1 MVWVGGGGGQRGGAG
16 AGRGGVGARPH
27 LAALGGHAGQV
38 GVAEG
43 RLLLHL
49 ALGLDVLADDGHPLL
64 GGRWVGGVPRRPTP
78 PHIPRQHPPP
88 PLHSPGAQRPPRA
101 RSRGAGPPPP
111 WWRGPGNRRRPAGGG
126 GGGRVGS
133 GEGPGQATPPPSS
146 TPAGKSAPP
155 PPPQVPS
162 TCASSGGGSASCM
175 SIGSSGSG
183 WGRRS
188 GQREAGLGRVGVT
201 GGMALPTGGGVSC
214 TGGLVTWG
222 RGQSCVEVG
231 FPPGGRGLS

>member
-88 PLHSPGAQRPPRA
+88 PAPLTGGTAAAQGSLSGGRA
-101 RSRGAGPPPP
+101 SSAVVAGAGE
-111 WWRGPGNRRRPAGGG
+111 PAPSRWGG